1 MKNPL
6 SLQEMISNIEYIS
19 DEHTIYTEQ
28 PWGITS
34 KAIALS
40 NDEKMEVIIKDKCY
54 SYFLEVFIIKELIED
69 LDDSLNNQELVFK
82 IIQYAINDA

>member
-1 MKNPL
+1 MKYPP
-6 SLQEMISNIEYIS
+6 SLQEMISNIKHIS
-19 DEHTIYTEQ
+19 DEHTIYVEQ

-40 NDEKMEVIIKDKCY
+40 NDEKIEVIIKDKCY
-54 SYFLEVFIIKELIED
+54 IYFLKVFIIKGLIED
-69 LDDSLNNQELVFK
+69 LDDFLNNQELVFK

>member
-1 MKNPL
+1 
-6 SLQEMISNIEYIS
+6 
-19 DEHTIYTEQ
+19 IYAEQ
-28 PWGITS
+28 PWDITS

-40 NDEKMEVIIKDKCY
+40 NDETMEVIIKDKCY